1 MMNNIPFYEND
12 GDGNQC
18 LQVASRSV
26 IKHFLD
32 KDYSLEQLDK
42 LTGRKANLWTYTPQI
57 VSVLHDVGLKI
68 KYYSKEALE
77 PFLGGED
84 YLREHYGKDADKI
97 LKFTDV
103 SVVIKFIEN
112 LLTYDIFEKRKISIS
127 SIEKEVKKGHLP
139 IVLIDN
145 NVIAGKNNFYQGHA
159 VVITG
164 FDNEAVYYHDS
175 GPNNPTPNKQI
186 DKKTFV
192 KAMDANG
199 TDNDCIIVFGK
210 R

>member
-1 MMNNIPFYEND
+1 MINNIPFYEND

-32 KDYSLEQLDK
+32 KDYSLEKLDK

-57 VSVLHDVGLKI
+57 ASVLHDVGLKI

-103 SVVIKFIEN
+103 PVVIKFIEN

-127 SIEKEVKKGHLP
+127 SIEKEVKKGYLP

-164 FDNEAVYYHDS
+164 FDNETVYYHDS